1 MGLREIALARDT
13 LPLTPSLATG
23 MSVGANI
30 APPAPAVIRAIVIGT
45 ELPRGIDGA
54 RRPRVKTIIGG
65 GAPGA
70 LGRASSPCSQASH
83 KGLWIY
89 PVKGLGSLARLRRGL
104 AGLHGLWDAG
114 L

>member
-1 MGLREIALARDT
+1 VR
-13 LPLTPSLATG
+13 
-23 MSVGANI
+23 
-30 APPAPAVIRAIVIGT
+30 
-45 ELPRGIDGA
+45 
-54 RRPRVKTIIGG
+54 RRPRVKMSIGG

-104 AGLHGLWDAG
+104 AGLNGLWDAG
-114 L
+114 LREEGPQTCMRRQINTRATTRS